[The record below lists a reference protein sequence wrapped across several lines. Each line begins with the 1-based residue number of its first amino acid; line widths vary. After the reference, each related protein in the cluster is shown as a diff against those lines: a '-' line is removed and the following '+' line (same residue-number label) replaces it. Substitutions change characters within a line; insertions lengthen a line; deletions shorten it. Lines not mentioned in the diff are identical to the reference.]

1 VRAGPILQDRVGSG
15 TIEPAHTEIRYATG
29 GTVAASRQKQF
40 VLAVDLGTS
49 GCKCA
54 LVGLDG
60 VVHKWSSRSIPLHIV
75 DGVGAEQ
82 APQDWWNS
90 FVAAASELISTL
102 PALHGEIAAI
112 CCSCQGE
119 CTVPVDENGRP
130 LHRAMLW
137 MDMRGSE
144 AIRRR
149 AASRVFNFAGYGPVK
164 LFRWIKRSG
173 GAPSLSGK
181 DSLGHMAFIQEAWP
195 DVYNRT
201 YKFLNALDY
210 MNLRLTG
217 RFVATVD
224 SILTYWV
231 TDNRDITH
239 VRYDAKLL
247 AQAGVAV
254 ERLPEIVA
262 CTDVLG
268 SLCDEAADQLG
279 LPRKTLVVA
288 GAVDNS
294 AAAIGSGAV
303 RDGQAHLY
311 IGTSSWIGVHVP
323 FKKTDPFAQIAS
335 VPCAVKAR
343 YLAVALQSSGGSNLS
358 FLCDRILF
366 NDDELGVGRPANVYS
381 ALDRIAA
388 KVPAGA
394 RGLLYAPWLCGER
407 SPVDDPTLRAGLLNL
422 SMHHSREDLIRAFLE
437 GVALNTRWMT
447 NPLNRFLGKPIDQI
461 TMVGGG
467 ATSDVWCQIF
477 ADVLGI
483 PVRQLE
489 APIQANAIGAA
500 MIAGVAI
507 GAISYDDIPGL
518 TRIRHTYL
526 PDAATKAVY
535 DESFESF
542 KFAHRRLAPLYR
554 RLNSRKKVHL

>member
-1 VRAGPILQDRVGSG
+1 LHDRVGSG
-15 TIEPAHTEIRYATG
+15 TIEATPVQIEYATG

-75 DGVGAEQ
+75 DGIGVEQ
-82 APQDWWNS
+82 APEDWWS
-90 FVAAASELISTL
+90 AFVSAARELIFAL
-102 PALHGEIAAI
+102 PDLHGEIAAI

-119 CTVPVDENGRP
+119 CTVPVDENGRS
-130 LHRAMLW
+130 LHQAMLW

-149 AASRVFNFAGYGPVK
+149 AASRFFSVAGYDSIK
-164 LFRWIKRSG
+164 LLHWIRRSG

-195 DVYNRT
+195 DIYDRT
-201 YKFLNALDY
+201 HKFLNALDY

-224 SILTYWV
+224 SILTSWV
-231 TDNRDITH
+231 TDNRDIAN

-247 AQAGVAV
+247 KQAGIAS
-254 ERLPEIVA
+254 EKLPEIVA
-262 CTDVLG
+262 CTEVLG
-268 SLCDEAADQLG
+268 PLCDTAAEQLG
-279 LPRKTLVVA
+279 LPRETLVVA

-303 RDGQAHLY
+303 RDREAHIY
-311 IGTSSWIGVHVP
+311 IGTSSWIGAHVP
-323 FKKTDPFAQIAS
+323 FKKTDPFRQIAS
-335 VPCAVKAR
+335 VPCAVKGR
-343 YLAVALQSSGGSNLS
+343 YLAVALQSSAGSNLS
-358 FLCDRILF
+358 FLCDKILF
-366 NDDELGVGRPANVYS
+366 NDDELGVERPANVYS
-381 ALDRIAA
+381 ALDKIAA
-388 KVPAGA
+388 RVPAGA

-407 SPVDDPTLRAGLLNL
+407 SPVDDPTLRAGLLNMSL
-422 SMHHSREDLIRAFLE
+422 EHSREDVIRAFLE

-447 NPLNRFLGKPIDQI
+447 DPLNRFLGKPIDQI

-467 ATSDVWCQIF
+467 ATSDIWCQIF
-477 ADVLGI
+477 ADVLDI
-483 PVRQLE
+483 PVLQPE

-500 MIAGVAI
+500 LIAGVGI

-518 TRIRHTYL
+518 ARVRHAYL
-526 PDAATKAVY
+526 PDARRKAVY
-535 DESFESF
+535 DEGFENF

-554 RLNSRKKVHL
+554 RLNSKKKVHL

>member
-1 VRAGPILQDRVGSG
+1 M
-15 TIEPAHTEIRYATG
+15 
-29 GTVAASRQKQF
+29 AAKRHNQF

-49 GCKCA
+49 ACKCA
-54 LVGLDG
+54 LVSLEGA
-60 VVHKWSSRSIPLHIV
+60 VHKWSSRSVLLHMV

-82 APQDWWNS
+82 APEDWWNA
-90 FVAAASELISTL
+90 FVSAARELIATL
-102 PALHGEIAAI
+102 PEVQGEIAAI

-119 CTVPVDENGRP
+119 CTVPVDRNGLP

-137 MDMRGSE
+137 FDMRGRD
-144 AIRRR
+144 AIRQR
-149 AASRVFNFAGYGPVK
+149 AAGRIFPVAGYDPIK
-164 LFRWIKRSG
+164 LFRWIRRSG

-181 DSLGHMAFIQEAWP
+181 DPLGHMAFIQDSWP
-195 DVYNRT
+195 KIYERT
-201 YKFLNALDY
+201 HKFLNALDY

-224 SILTYWV
+224 SILTSWV
-231 TDNRDITH
+231 TDNRNVDN
-239 VRYDAKLL
+239 VRYDRKLVL
-247 AQAGVAV
+247 QSGIAMDK
-254 ERLPEIVA
+254 LPEIVS

-268 SLCDEAADQLG
+268 PLCDAAAKELG
-279 LPRKTLVVA
+279 LPQDTPVVA

-303 RDGQAHLY
+303 RDGEAHLY

-335 VPCAVKAR
+335 VPCAVKGR
-343 YLAVALQSSGGSNLS
+343 YLAVALQSSAGSNLS
-358 FLCDRILF
+358 FLCDKILF
-366 NDDELGVGRPANVYS
+366 HEDGLGAGRPADVYS

-388 KVPAGA
+388 SAPAGA

-407 SPVDDPTLRAGLLNL
+407 SPVDDPTLRAGLLNMSL
-422 SMHHSREDLIRAFLE
+422 QHSREDVIRAFLE
-437 GVALNTRWMT
+437 GVAFNTRWMT
-447 NPLNRFLGKPIDQI
+447 APLNRFLGKALDQI

-483 PVRQLE
+483 PVRQPE

-500 MIAGVAI
+500 LIAGVGI
-507 GAISYDDIPGL
+507 GALSFDDIPGL
-518 TRIRHTYL
+518 IRIRRTYL
-526 PDAATKAVY
+526 PDAERQALY
-535 DESFESF
+535 EECFETF
-542 KFAHRRLAPLYR
+542 KFAYRRLAPFYR
-554 RLNSRKKVHL
+554 RLNSEKRAHP